1 MIVYLQ
7 RNSNKITIFKINM
20 KRFFFLLSGILF
32 LNLNSISAQKLFL
45 GPELGV
51 NLSPT
56 LEVGESQAYQL
67 GVNGGLALS
76 YNFNDKI
83 ALKSGVYYTQKYQSY
98 DSTAVG
104 SILDNFGGA
113 FGGVIDIEDVLSG
126 VTDLGLSLDVNRE
139 YQGTVQGT
147 FIEIPLQIEVK
158 TGRVS
163 FSLGG
168 YAGYM
173 ISAESNTTVTE
184 NVPLLQVVN
193 LAELL
198 GEAAIF
204 VELLLPPANDS
215 YSETDTSKEGY
226 NSFDYGIKGGM
237 SYISSDN
244 LSFNLSYQHGLRD
257 YRFNRPVDLE
267 ETDVNENAF
276 APFKNVTFTMAY
288 QFPLKKKSDS
298 VFMP

>member
-1 MIVYLQ
+1 
-7 RNSNKITIFKINM
+7 M
-20 KRFFFLLSGILF
+20 KRFFLLLGGILLF
-32 LNLNSISAQKLFL
+32 NLNSLTAQKLFL

-51 NLSPT
+51 NLAPT
-56 LEVGESQAYQL
+56 LKAGDAQTYQL
-67 GVNGGLALS
+67 GVNGGLALR
-76 YNFNDKI
+76 YAFNDKL
-83 ALKSGVYYTQKYQSY
+83 ALKSGVYYTQKYQSF

-104 SILDNFGGA
+104 SVLDNFGGL
-113 FGGVIDIEDVLSG
+113 FGELGDIEEILTG
-126 VTDLGLSLDVNRE
+126 VSDFGFNLDVNRRYE
-139 YQGTVQGT
+139 GTIQST
-147 FIEIPLQIEVK
+147 FIEIPLQIEVR

-184 NVPLLQVVN
+184 NTPLLQVVD

-198 GEAAIF
+198 GEAAF
-204 VELLLPPANDS
+204 FLEALFPPANDS
-215 YSETDTSKEGY
+215 YSETDTSKSGY
-226 NSFDYGIKGGM
+226 NAFDYGVKGGI
-237 SYISSDN
+237 SYTSSDN

-267 ETDVNENAF
+267 ETDINENAF
-276 APFKNVTFTMAY
+276 APFKNITFTMGY
-288 QFPLKKKSDS
+288 QFGLKKKADS